1 MRLLLVMILIALLP
15 LRGWTASAMLA
26 DHETRSVTSKTV
38 AASAYSTMAA
48 ARFDAQTWPLPA
60 NCPEHAAQSST
71 AADQDHTH
79 KRSNTSAACDAC
91 GLCHLSVATCD
102 LPPVPEVTAL
112 AKLPTAIASLFA
124 SVITPPGLKPP
135 IA

>member
-26 DHETRSVTSKTV
+26 DHEWPSVTSKTV
-38 AASAYSTMAA
+38 AASTYSTRATGI
-48 ARFDAQTWPLPA
+48 FYAQTRPLPA
-60 NCPEHAAQSST
+60 NCPEHAAQSTT
-71 AADQDHTH
+71 AADQDHTP

-102 LPPVPEVTAL
+102 LLPVPEVTAL
-112 AKLPTAIASLFA
+112 ATLPTAIASLFA
-124 SVITPPGLKPP
+124 SVITPPGLTPP